1 MGSCFL
7 GDKLQYYFQYSCYW
21 VSLSNKNHTIFSHL
35 WILITVVTLHNSYS
49 ETMSV
54 QTFHYIQTQ
63 LENCYDMLS
72 SDKKKML
79 LWSRRM
85 HLALR
90 AYKVKMCVIREGE
103 HNVNRI
109 FRQYNNNLFS
119 VYSTYTSSFLYQ
131 VLPGYVCLEE

>member
-1 MGSCFL
+1 
-7 GDKLQYYFQYSCYW
+7 
-21 VSLSNKNHTIFSHL
+21 
-35 WILITVVTLHNSYS
+35 
-49 ETMSV
+49 MSV

-90 AYKVKMCVIREGE
+90 AYKVKICVISKEE
-103 HNVNRI
+103 LNVNRL

-119 VYSTYTSSFLYQ
+119 FYSIYTNNFLYQ
-131 VLPGYVCLEE
+131 VFLAMPI

>member
-1 MGSCFL
+1 
-7 GDKLQYYFQYSCYW
+7 
-21 VSLSNKNHTIFSHL
+21 
-35 WILITVVTLHNSYS
+35 
-49 ETMSV
+49 MSV

-90 AYKVKMCVIREGE
+90 AYKVKICVIGEGE
-103 HNVNRI
+103 RNVNRFSGSRI
-109 FRQYNNNLFS
+109 IIYFLFILLIPALS
-119 VYSTYTSSFLYQ
+119 YTKYF
-131 VLPGYVCLEE
+131 